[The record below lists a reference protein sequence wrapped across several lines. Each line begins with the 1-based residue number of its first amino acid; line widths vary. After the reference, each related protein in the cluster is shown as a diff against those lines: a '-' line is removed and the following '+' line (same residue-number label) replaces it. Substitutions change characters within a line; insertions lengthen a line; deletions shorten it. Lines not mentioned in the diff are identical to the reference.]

1 MPRTRFPA
9 IDARRSG
16 ELWLTDS
23 GLEFVP
29 ALRIDDDQLGLAWEG
44 WQLAWTDICAVE
56 RVRAPADAMRIH
68 YADFGHFHTLRLGA
82 ELDGFLSAFDSR
94 VAARR
99 ARDSSAA

>member
-1 MPRTRFPA
+1 MSCTRFPA

-44 WQLAWTDICAVE
+44 WQLPWSEICAVE
-56 RVRAPADAMRIH
+56 RVRAPADAVRIH
-68 YADFGHFHTLRLGA
+68 HADFGHFQSLRLGA
-82 ELDGFLSAFDSR
+82 EIDAFLTAFDAR